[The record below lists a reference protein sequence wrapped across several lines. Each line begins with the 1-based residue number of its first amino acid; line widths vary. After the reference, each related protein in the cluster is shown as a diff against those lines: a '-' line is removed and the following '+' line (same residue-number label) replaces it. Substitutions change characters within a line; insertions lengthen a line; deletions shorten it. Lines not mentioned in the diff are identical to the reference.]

1 MKAVWIEQT
10 GGPEVLRFGDRPAP
24 DPAPGE
30 VLVKL
35 ALSGVNF
42 TDLNARSGVQKI
54 ALPAVLGSEGAG
66 IVERVGAGAAGF
78 QSGDRVAWCMARGSY
93 AEYQAVPAKLLV
105 RLPDNVSFDTA
116 AAAMLQGMTA
126 HYLTHSTFPLKKGHT
141 ALVHAAAGGTGRLLV
156 QVAAML
162 GARVIAT
169 VGTPAKAELARQA
182 GASDAILYDQQD
194 WVAEVKRLTD
204 GAGVD
209 VVYDSVGKATFLKGF
224 DCLKPRGMM
233 VHYGVASGPI
243 DPFDTRTLTARGS
256 VFLAR
261 PTLNSHI
268 SDPAE
273 LAWRSG
279 DLFRWI
285 AHGRLALRIDREYP
299 LAETA
304 AAHRDMEARQTTGK
318 LLLRTE

>member
-1 MKAVWIEQT
+1 MKAVSIEQT
-10 GGPEVLRFGDRPAP
+10 GGPDVLTFGDRPTP
-24 DPAPGE
+24 EPAPGE

-35 ALSGVNF
+35 AFSGVNF
-42 TDLNARSGVQKI
+42 TDLNARSGVQNI
-54 ALPAVLGSEGAG
+54 PLPAVLGSEGAG
-66 IVERVGAGAAGF
+66 VVEQAGPGVAGF
-78 QSGDRVAWCMARGSY
+78 QPGDRVAWCMARGSY
-93 AEYQAVPAKLLV
+93 AQYQAVPAKLLV
-105 RLPDNVSFDTA
+105 RLPENVSFETA

-126 HYLTHSTFPLKKGHT
+126 HYLTHSTFPLKKAQT

-156 QVAAML
+156 QVAVML

-182 GASDAILYDQQD
+182 GASDAILYDQHD
-194 WVAEVKRLTD
+194 WVTEVKRLTG

-209 VVYDSVGKATFLKGF
+209 VVYDSVGRATFLKGF

-233 VHYGVASGPI
+233 VHYGVASGPV
-243 DPFDTRTLTARGS
+243 DPFDTRVLTARGS

-285 AHGRLALRIDREYP
+285 GHGKLELRIDRQYP
-299 LAETA
+299 LAEA
-304 AAHRDMEARQTTGK
+304 VAAHRAMEARQTTGK

>member
-1 MKAVWIEQT
+1 MKAVWIEET

-24 DPAPGE
+24 EPAAEE

-35 ALSGVNF
+35 AFSGVNF
-42 TDLNARSGVQKI
+42 TDLNARSGVQRI

-66 IVERVGAGAAGF
+66 VVERAGAGVAGF
-78 QSGDRVAWCMARGSY
+78 QPGDRVAWCMTRGSY
-93 AEYQAVPAKLLV
+93 AQYQAVPGKLLV
-105 RLPDNVSFDTA
+105 RVPENLSFQTA

-156 QVAAML
+156 QVAVML

-194 WVAEVKRLTD
+194 WVAEVKHLTN

-256 VFLAR
+256 VFLTR

-285 AHGRLALRIDREYP
+285 THGKLELRIDREFP

-304 AAHRDMEARQTTGK
+304 AAHRAMEARQTTGK